1 MKIVLAHYKYY
12 IQGGPERYMLKFMEL
27 ARLNGCEVIP
37 FSINLP
43 QNFNTKYSKYFVST
57 KSGGTFAES
66 KHTLA
71 YAVDMAKKEFH
82 NREAYKKMKE
92 LIMAEKPDVLYTLIP
107 GELTSDIF
115 KAAKEANIPIILRI
129 SDFRLICGN
138 RVLLRD
144 GELCKECIKGD
155 YSGVSKYKC
164 VRNSYSMSLLRQL
177 ALNYIRRK
185 GLYDC
190 VDAIITPPENTRNI
204 FIESGYFPPEK
215 IHVNPTFIDC
225 SEICVY
231 EGHKNY
237 VLCLGRFSPEKGF
250 IYVLKAM
257 QYLKNIPVSIA
268 VTGTREECNS
278 EIMQVIEDLDIV
290 DKVNFVGFVHGKE
303 LEQLIAGAMCVAC
316 PAIWYENL
324 PNVIIEAFA
333 YGRPVIA
340 SNVGSLADVVDDG
353 INGLL
358 FERKDEK
365 SIASCIRSIYEDY
378 SIWENMSKHAREK
391 CEYEFSP
398 EAHWKR
404 FISIIKSIGVS
415 NI

>member
-27 ARLNGCEVIP
+27 AQQNGCEVIP

-43 QNFNTKYSKYFVST
+43 QNFATNYSKYFVST
-57 KSGGTFAES
+57 KSGGAYNES

-82 NREAYKKMKE
+82 NPEAYKKMKE
-92 LIMAEKPDVLYTLIP
+92 LILAEKPDVLYTLIP

-115 KAAKEANIPIILRI
+115 MAAKEANIPIILRI

-138 RVLLRD
+138 RVLLRN
-144 GELCKECIKGD
+144 GELCKECIKGN
-155 YSGVSKYKC
+155 YSGVSQYKC
-164 VRNSYSMSLLRQL
+164 VRNSYPMSLLRQL
-177 ALNYIRRK
+177 ALDYIRKK

-190 VDAIITPPENTRNI
+190 VDAVITPPENTRNI
-204 FIESGYFPPEK
+204 FIESGYFSPEK

-225 SEICVY
+225 SGITVY

-257 QYLKNIPVSIA
+257 QYLKDIPVTVAI
-268 VTGTREECNS
+268 TGTEDECDS
-278 EIMQVIEDLDIV
+278 EIKQVIKELDIRR
-290 DKVNFVGFVHGKE
+290 KVNFVGFLHGKE
-303 LEQLIAGAMCVAC
+303 LEKLTAEAMCVAC

-324 PNVIIEAFA
+324 PNVILEAFA

-340 SNVGSLADVVDDG
+340 SNVGSLTDAVDDG
-353 INGLL
+353 ENGLL
-358 FERKDEK
+358 FDAKNPVQ
-365 SIASCIRSIYEDY
+365 IAECIRKLFENPKLCKEMQKKARKKCEEEYSPASHWERFVSIY
-378 SIWENMSKHAREK
+378 N
-391 CEYEFSP
+391 
-398 EAHWKR
+398 
-404 FISIIKSIGVS
+404 SIIDH
-415 NI
+415 